1 MEVSFLFFL
10 KTMNTNRYL
19 SVSIVF
25 LLLHLPLEKF
35 RHPLLLV
42 SFGLISLRRRL
53 SNLLNTLQNFRLS

>member
-1 MEVSFLFFL
+1 
-10 KTMNTNRYL
+10 MNINRYL

-53 SNLLNTLQNFRLS
+53 SNLLNTLQNFRPS